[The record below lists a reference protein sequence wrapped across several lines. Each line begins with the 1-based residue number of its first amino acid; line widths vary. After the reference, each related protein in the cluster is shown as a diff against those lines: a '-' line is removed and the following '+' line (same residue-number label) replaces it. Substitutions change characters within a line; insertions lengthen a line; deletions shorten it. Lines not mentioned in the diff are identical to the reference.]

1 MGAPEG
7 AEPRELDFPDD
18 TSPTGQR
25 NNTYTGSGGV
35 GVGDIFHKLLFAAR
49 ERSPMQRDSFFVLPA
64 DFDRSITVTL
74 TVESEHGAGAR
85 REFTLFVPRITTS
98 AAGDVAAPAGF
109 RDGAFT
115 GRVVHPACFREGKLV
130 AEFYRAKGFEVVS
143 TICKVGRV
151 PKEKIGVADE
161 QKIAIGRHES
171 MCNPICQAMTMNA
184 ARTHFNV
191 LLGLCVGH
199 DSLVFK
205 YSAAPCT
212 VLAAKDRVFGHNPL
226 AAVYTLDSYYR
237 YLKQPLED

>member
-1 MGAPEG
+1 MTDPRSTENSDCAACPFQNKDRLCMNLEG
-7 AEPRELDFPDD
+7 KHPDNC
-18 TSPTGQR
+18 PTRYGQ
-25 NNTYTGSGGV
+25 
-35 GVGDIFHKLLFAAR
+35 DIVAQALGEYEKQEIRAFAYQASVQEGEGYACR
-49 ERSPMQRDSFFVLPA
+49 ERGYAEVKPLKPRILEIAEF
-64 DFDRSITVTL
+64 
-74 TVESEHGAGAR
+74 AR
-85 REFTLFVPRITTS
+85 RMKYTRLGLIFC
-98 AAGDVAAPAGF
+98 AGLV
-109 RDGAFT
+109 
-115 GRVVHPACFREGKLV
+115 REGKLV

-143 TICKVGRV
+143 TICKVGQV
-151 PKEKIGVADE
+151 PKEKLGVADE

-184 ARTHFNV
+184 AKTDFNV

-237 YLKQPLED
+237 YLKQPLE

>member
-1 MGAPEG
+1 MTEPLSPEKTDCAACPFKN
-7 AEPRELDFPDD
+7 AERLCMNLEGKHPEVC
-18 TSPTGQR
+18 PT
-25 NNTYTGSGGV
+25 
-35 GVGDIFHKLLFAAR
+35 L
-49 ERSPMQRDSFFVLPA
+49 
-64 DFDRSITVTL
+64 
-74 TVESEHGAGAR
+74 
-85 REFTLFVPRITTS
+85 
-98 AAGDVAAPAGF
+98 AAGDVIAASFREYKKPEIREFAYQASVQEAEGYAG
-109 RDGAFT
+109 REQGYA
-115 GRVVHPACFREGKLV
+115 RVQPLKPRILEIAEFARRMKYARLGLIFCAGLAREGKLV